1 MMNQSEQAHAQI
13 DLDKYEAAIF
23 DMDGVV
29 TETARAHNASWKRMF
44 DAYLKDRTR
53 REGETYKPFED
64 DDYYRYVDGNP
75 RYEGA
80 ASFLES
86 RGIDLPYG
94 SPDDAPDKETVCGL
108 GNRKN
113 KYFHEYLKENGADFY
128 ESTVEMGMMACC
140 LWLNA
145 SFFSILLFSELID
158 KAGTISEN
166 MIRSEKRV
174 TFIFHSL
181 LSQVLIISDL
191 FLPDDVLAIEDTGY
205 DQVGHGRVGCGA
217 MPMIDVG
224 RAPDGV
230 AGFEGNNFSIPRSGQ
245 AYTGGH
251 DHMLSGRMQMPCGSG
266 AGLKGDICP

>member
-113 KYFHEYLKENGADFY
+113 KYFHKYLKENGADFY
-128 ESTVEMGMMACC
+128 ESTVEFIGKLKSRNISTAVISSSRNAKAV
-140 LWLNA
+140 LSAAGVQDIFQATIDGVYAAEHDLKGKPEPDIFLEAAGKLNVRPEKTMVIEDA
-145 SFFSILLFSELID
+145 VSGVEAGKRGDFGLVIGIDRSGNNPEIRNHSADIVLSDLSEIWSGRLL
-158 KAGTISEN
+158 
-166 MIRSEKRV
+166 IRS
-174 TFIFHSL
+174 
-181 LSQVLIISDL
+181 
-191 FLPDDVLAIEDTGY
+191 
-205 DQVGHGRVGCGA
+205 
-217 MPMIDVG
+217 
-224 RAPDGV
+224 
-230 AGFEGNNFSIPRSGQ
+230 AG
-245 AYTGGH
+245 
-251 DHMLSGRMQMPCGSG
+251 
-266 AGLKGDICP
+266 ICPGFFQWPLC